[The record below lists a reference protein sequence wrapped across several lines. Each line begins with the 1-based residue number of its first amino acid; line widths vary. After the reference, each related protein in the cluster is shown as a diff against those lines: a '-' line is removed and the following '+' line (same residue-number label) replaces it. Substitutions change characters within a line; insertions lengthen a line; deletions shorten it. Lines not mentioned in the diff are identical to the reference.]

1 MFGGLGG
8 PWGGQ
13 PPPPLIPPPPQHHIA
28 TSLFNQP
35 PPWPHLASPP
45 PPPIAQQHPPL
56 TLSLLPAPLPP
67 PAAAPIPHPTPAP
80 LPPPSPVTVL
90 PPPTRPVQ
98 STDVLQAALDTVAQA
113 QGHIAN
119 LRHQLAP
126 LQPTSSLRGV
136 KRKSLATALTS
147 SKSGS
152 HHLDWTSA
160 WDAEMPPDLLAKC
173 RPLHCQL
180 CDVQATSPVQAKM
193 HYQGKTHDKHVRS
206 YFTSL
211 NKLNSLN
218 SAAAPIPQKLGAS
231 GQKGGKEDESSLG
244 RPPGLHCSVCD
255 LAFTSFSQVEQHL
268 ASKNHTR
275 LASGLPGVKPSCFN
289 KATGRWERS
298 PPTDQEQ
305 QPAPA
310 PTPSQPSTSSGSIVA
325 NEHNFYC
332 QLCKVG
338 APSQTQMDMHLNG
351 KNHKAKMKRSM
362 GGVDNGDLAEIEK
375 RVNLKESILAVVT
388 KKATPVPVGKAKLKA
403 KSIFPS
409 AAPPPPQ
416 QNNEFSQFRT
426 PSGQFYCA
434 PCNLSLNST
443 SQFQQHQVS
452 KKHKMKEA
460 KARRL

>member
-13 PPPPLIPPPPQHHIA
+13 PPPPVIPPPPQHHNA
-28 TSLFNQP
+28 TTLFSQP
-35 PPWPHLASPP
+35 PPWPPLASPP
-45 PPPIAQQHPPL
+45 PLVPQHPPV
-56 TLSLLPAPLPP
+56 TLSLPLLPAPLPP
-67 PAAAPIPHPTPAP
+67 PAAASLPYPTPAP
-80 LPPPSPVTVL
+80 LPPPSPVLVVN
-90 PPPTRPVQ
+90 PPTRPVQ
-98 STDVLQAALDTVAQA
+98 STDVLQAALDTVAHA

-152 HHLDWTSA
+152 HHLDWTSG
-160 WDAEMPPDLLAKC
+160 WDSEMPPDLLAKC

-211 NKLNSLN
+211 NKLNNLN
-218 SAAAPIPQKLGAS
+218 SAVAIPQKLGLG
-231 GQKGGKEDESSLG
+231 GQKGANEEGGSQG

-255 LAFTSFSQVEQHL
+255 LAFTSFPQVEQHL

-275 LASGLPGVKPSCFN
+275 LASGLPSVKASSFN

-298 PPTDQEQ
+298 SPTDQEQ
-305 QPAPA
+305 QPAPS
-310 PTPSQPSTSSGSIVA
+310 PTPSQPSTSLGSVVA
-325 NEHNFYC
+325 SEHNFYC

-338 APSQTQMDMHLNG
+338 APSQAQMDMHLNG

-362 GGVDNGDLAEIEK
+362 GGVNNGDLAEIEK
-375 RVNLKESILAVVT
+375 RVNLKESILAVVA
-388 KKATPVPVGKAKLKA
+388 KK
-403 KSIFPS
+403 SNS
-409 AAPPPPQ
+409 
-416 QNNEFSQFRT
+416 
-426 PSGQFYCA
+426 
-434 PCNLSLNST
+434 ST
-443 SQFQQHQVS
+443 SC
-452 KKHKMKEA
+452 
-460 KARRL
+460 

>member
-13 PPPPLIPPPPQHHIA
+13 PPPPLIPPPPPQHHIA
-28 TSLFNQP
+28 TPLFNQP
-35 PPWPHLASPP
+35 PPWPQLASPRP
-45 PPPIAQQHPPL
+45 PPMALQHPPL
-56 TLSLLPAPLPP
+56 TLPLLPA
-67 PAAAPIPHPTPAP
+67 AAPHPTPAP
-80 LPPPSPVTVL
+80 SSVTALPAPI
-90 PPPTRPVQ
+90 RPVQ

-160 WDAEMPPDLLAKC
+160 WDAEMPHDLLAKC

-211 NKLNSLN
+211 NKLNNLN
-218 SAAAPIPQKLGAS
+218 SAVPIPQKLSAN
-231 GQKGGKEDESSLG
+231 GQKGCKEDESSLV

-275 LASGLPGVKPSCFN
+275 LASGQPGVKGGCYN

-298 PPTDQEQ
+298 PPTDQEE

-310 PTPSQPSTSSGSIVA
+310 PTPSQPSTSLGSIVA
-325 NEHNFYC
+325 SEHNFYC

-375 RVNLKESILAVVT
+375 RVNLKESILAVVA
-388 KKATPVPVGKAKLKA
+388 KKASPVPVAKTKLK
-403 KSIFPS
+403 SNPIFPS
-409 AAPPPPQ
+409 AAPPQ
-416 QNNEFSQFRT
+416 QNDQFSQFRT

-460 KARRL
+460 KARRS